1 MARPVHHHRAR
12 LLSRMDEFPSVV
24 IAYLAANP
32 LEMVAAAFGIV
43 SVWLSTREHI
53 ASWPTALVNVALYFV
68 VFQRA
73 RLYADMGLQAI
84 YFALSLY
91 GWYQWKYGGAGR
103 TELPVTRT
111 TRRQAGVLI
120 PLGLAGATALGLLL
134 VRTTD
139 AALPWLD
146 SALAVTSLL
155 AQWMMTR
162 KLLENW
168 LVWIVADVAYVAMF
182 LSKALYVTAGLYFVF
197 LLLAIKGWRDWR
209 RSWQSRA

>member
-1 MARPVHHHRAR
+1 
-12 LLSRMDEFPSVV
+12 MDAFPGAVV
-24 IAYLAANP
+24 AYLAANP

-91 GWYQWKYGGAGR
+91 GWYEWKYGGAGR
-103 TELPVTRT
+103 TELPVSRT
-111 TRRQAGVLI
+111 TRRQALVLV
-120 PLGLAGATALGLLL
+120 PLGVAGSAALGLVLM
-134 VRTTD
+134 RGTD

-197 LLLAIKGWRDWR
+197 LLLAIKGWFDWR
-209 RSWQSRA
+209 RSWLSRA

>member
-1 MARPVHHHRAR
+1 
-12 LLSRMDEFPSVV
+12 MDEFPGVV
-24 IAYLAANP
+24 VAYLAANP
-32 LEMVAAAFGIV
+32 LEMVAAAFGII

-84 YFALSLY
+84 YFGLSLY
-91 GWYQWKYGGAGR
+91 GWYEWKYGGAGR
-103 TELPVTRT
+103 TELPVSRT
-111 TRRQAGVLI
+111 TRRQAFVLV
-120 PLGLAGATALGLLL
+120 PLGLAGSAALGLVLM
-134 VRTTD
+134 RSTD

-197 LLLAIKGWRDWR
+197 LLLAIKGWVDWR
-209 RSWQSRA
+209 RSWQARA

>member
-1 MARPVHHHRAR
+1 
-12 LLSRMDEFPSVV
+12 MDEFPGIV

-91 GWYQWKYGGAGR
+91 GWYEWKYGGAGR
-103 TELPVTRT
+103 TELPVSRT
-111 TRRQAGVLI
+111 SRREALVLV
-120 PLGLAGATALGLLL
+120 PLGLVGSAALGAILM
-134 VRTTD
+134 RTTD

-197 LLLAIKGWRDWR
+197 LLLAIKGWIDWR
-209 RSWQSRA
+209 RSWLSRA

>member
-1 MARPVHHHRAR
+1 M
-12 LLSRMDEFPSVV
+12 PSPLAWVLDG
-24 IAYLAANP
+24 LAANP
-32 LEMVAAAFGIV
+32 LETVAAAFGIV

-91 GWYQWKYGGAGR
+91 GWYEWKYGGAGR
-103 TELPVTRT
+103 TELPVSRT
-111 TRRQAGVLI
+111 TRAQALVLV
-120 PLGLAGATALGLLL
+120 PLGLLGSLGLGLLL
-134 VRTTD
+134 SRTTD

-146 SALAVTSLL
+146 SALAVTSLI

-168 LVWIVADVAYVAMF
+168 TVWVVADIAYVAMF
-182 LSKALYVTAGLYFVF
+182 ASKGLYVTTGLYAVF
-197 LLLAIKGWRDWR
+197 LVLAAKGHFDWR
-209 RSWQSRA
+209 RSWLARQSS

>member
-1 MARPVHHHRAR
+1 MPSPLAW
-12 LLSRMDEFPSVV
+12 LLDG
-24 IAYLAANP
+24 LAANP
-32 LEMVAAAFGIV
+32 LETVAAAFGIV

-84 YFALSLY
+84 YFGLSLY
-91 GWYQWKYGGAGR
+91 GWYEWKYGGAGR
-103 TELPVTRT
+103 TELPVSRT
-111 TRRQAGVLI
+111 TRAQALVLV
-120 PLGLAGATALGLLL
+120 PLGLLGSLGLGLLL
-134 VRTTD
+134 ARTTD

-168 LVWIVADVAYVAMF
+168 IVWVVADVAYVAMF
-182 LSKALYVTAGLYFVF
+182 ASKGLYVTTGLYAVF
-197 LLLAIKGWRDWR
+197 LVLAAKGYFDWR
-209 RSWQSRA
+209 RSWLARRSS

>member
-1 MARPVHHHRAR
+1 M
-12 LLSRMDEFPSVV
+12 PSPLAWVLDG
-24 IAYLAANP
+24 LAANP
-32 LEMVAAAFGIV
+32 LETVAAAFGIV

-84 YFALSLY
+84 YFGLSLY
-91 GWYQWKYGGAGR
+91 GWYEWKYGGTGR
-103 TELPVTRT
+103 TELPVSRT
-111 TRRQAGVLI
+111 TRAQAMLLV
-120 PLGLAGATALGLLL
+120 PLGLLGSLGLGLLL
-134 VRTTD
+134 SRTTD

-146 SALAVTSLL
+146 SALAVTSLI

-168 LVWIVADVAYVAMF
+168 TVWVVADIAYVAMF
-182 LSKALYVTAGLYFVF
+182 ASKGLYVTTGLYAVF
-197 LLLAIKGWRDWR
+197 LVLAAKGHFDWR
-209 RSWQSRA
+209 RSWLARPSS